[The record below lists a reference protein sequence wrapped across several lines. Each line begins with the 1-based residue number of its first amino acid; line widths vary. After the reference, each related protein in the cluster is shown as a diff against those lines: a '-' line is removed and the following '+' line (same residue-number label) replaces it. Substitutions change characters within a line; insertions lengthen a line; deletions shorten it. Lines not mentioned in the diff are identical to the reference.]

1 MEESVL
7 VEDLRIRRI
16 TAEIA
21 RHDGR
26 PLQHHFALV
35 ADLYFYA
42 FNRTAY
48 RPDGIRLAQMVA
60 ADRGQTFR
68 QTVADDHV
76 QSDAVYEFLD
86 LR

>member
-1 MEESVL
+1 
-7 VEDLRIRRI
+7 
-16 TAEIA
+16 
-21 RHDGR
+21 
-26 PLQHHFALV
+26 
-35 ADLYFYA
+35 
-42 FNRTAY
+42 
-48 RPDGIRLAQMVA
+48 MVA